1 MRLTSI
7 KMAGF
12 KSFVDPTTLEFPT
25 SMVGIVGPNGC
36 GKSNIIDA
44 VRWVMGESSKHIRG
58 DTMEDVIFNGSS
70 TRKPIGQAS
79 IELVFDN
86 SDGKLGGEY
95 SSFAEIAVRRQVTRD
110 GISKYFLNGTK
121 CRRKDIVQL
130 FLGTGLGPKSY
141 AIIEQG
147 MISRLI
153 DAKPEELRVYL
164 EEAAGISKYKERR
177 RETETRIRH
186 TRENLDRLNDVIEEI
201 TKRIE
206 HLQRQAKAAERYK
219 VLKAEERQAKTELLA
234 LRWQTHQA
242 DVQDR
247 KDAMEHKETESQK
260 VVADI
265 RAIEAEIEALR
276 QQHADETEQFNEVQ
290 GDYYKLGGEISRI
303 EQSISHV
310 QELNSRYE
318 EELKQVQEAWAQSE
332 KSLLD
337 EQTKAGELDQK
348 IAEIEPKLNSAR
360 DELSTN
366 TEKLGEAESDMAK
379 WQDAWEALSVKIAE
393 PAQIIEIEASRIE
406 YLENHLQQLA
416 ERKDKLLEDLHKFNQ
431 IKSSKQSDDFVSRVN
446 ETSAT
451 LQSISPKIAELSN
464 SISEG
469 RDTSQALGVQL
480 EKAREKLHT
489 NQTELS
495 SLQALQRVVLGE
507 EGKDV
512 SRWLE
517 QHGLSD
523 APRLM
528 DRLKTEDGWEAAV
541 ETVLGDYLE
550 AVCVDELTQVASSVK
565 DIKTGRMMVLGQSAT
580 NVSHANQMSK
590 QASEETLVSK
600 VKAPVDL
607 SDKLGNVFVANN
619 IQGALKKSAS
629 LEQGQS
635 VITRDGVWFGPGWL
649 RVSRIAANKGNV
661 LQRKNEILNLEKVV
675 QSQQEEIIQMVSNLE
690 TCQRELYE
698 NEKERDSVQ
707 ASLSNAQKV
716 HAQAEAEMTGWESEK
731 EHVERQEEQM
741 REYLDDVN
749 RQLKNSEEELE
760 ESRASKQQAD
770 AVLEVFDV
778 ERKGLLEQRDS
789 AAFHLDGARSEE
801 VQRRESAHSLALNLE
816 SFRSSLNATHA
827 ALERMK
833 EQSVQL
839 KQREQSLLL
848 SIKDGSE
855 PLAEFN
861 ENLKE
866 FVDQRVKLEHSL
878 SDARMVAQ
886 KTEELIRTKQEHNV
900 ETQRNLEQLRNELNE
915 LQLAWQEANVRSK
928 TVQEQLHEYDVSP
941 ETVLDGLDE
950 EATLEKWEEK
960 TEKLERKINRLGPI
974 NLAAIGEFEEHNE
987 RKEYLDKQHEDLTG
1001 ALETLED
1008 AIRKIDKET
1017 KDRFKDIFDNVNSHL
1032 QGMYP
1037 RLFGGGKAYLEMTG
1051 DDLLTT
1057 GVAIM
1062 ARPPGKR
1069 LSSIQLMSG
1078 GEKALTAVALVF
1090 SLFELNPAPFCLLDE
1105 VDAPLDD
1112 ANVTRFCDLLKDMSD
1127 RVQFIY
1133 ITHNK
1138 NTMEYASQLLGITM
1152 HEPGVSRI
1160 VSVDV
1165 DAAAELAAV

>member
-12 KSFVDPTTLEFPT
+12 KSFVDPTALDFPT

-70 TRKPIGQAS
+70 SRKPIGQAS
-79 IELVFDN
+79 IELVFEN

-130 FLGTGLGPKSY
+130 FLGTGLGPRSY

-177 RETETRIRH
+177 RETENRIRH

-219 VLKAEERQAKTELLA
+219 ELKADERKVKTELLA
-234 LRWQTHQA
+234 LRWQAHQ
-242 DVQDR
+242 DEVQQR
-247 KDAMEHKETESQK
+247 KNDMQHKETEIEK

-265 RAIEAEIEALR
+265 RGIEAEIEALR
-276 QQHADETEQFNEVQ
+276 ERHADETEKFNVVQ

-303 EQSISHV
+303 EQSIQHV
-310 QELNSRYE
+310 KELASRYN
-318 EELKQVQEAWAQSE
+318 EELAQVQDAWAKAE
-332 KSLLD
+332 KSLDD
-337 EQTKAGELDQK
+337 EQAKAIDLENK
-348 IAEIEPKLNSAR
+348 IAELEPKLQYAR
-360 DELSTN
+360 QELSTN
-366 TEKLGEAESDMAK
+366 TEKLGEAESKMAK
-379 WQDAWEALSVKIAE
+379 WQDAWEALSEKISE
-393 PAQIIEIEASRIE
+393 PAQIVEIEASRIE
-406 YLENHLQQLA
+406 HLNNHLEQLA
-416 ERKDKLLEDLHKFNQ
+416 ERKKKLLEDLQRFNQ
-431 IKSSKQSDDFVSRVN
+431 HKESRQSEDLQSRLN
-446 ETSAT
+446 ETSTA
-451 LQSISPKIAELSN
+451 LQTISPQIVDLTKKIGT
-464 SISEG
+464 G
-469 RDTSQALGVQL
+469 RDTSQTLGVKL
-480 EKAREKLHT
+480 ERARKKLQT
-489 NQTELS
+489 TQTELS
-495 SLQALQRVVLGE
+495 SLKALQRVVLGE

-512 SRWLE
+512 SKWLD
-517 QHGLSD
+517 QHGLTK

-528 DRLKTEDGWEAAV
+528 DQLKIESGWEAAV

-550 AVCVDELTQVASSVK
+550 AVCVNDIQQVADSLRE
-565 DIKTGRMMVLGQSAT
+565 IRTGRMMVLSQSADT
-580 NVSHANQMSK
+580 AQSA
-590 QASEETLVSK
+590 EDTLASK
-600 VKAPVDL
+600 VKAPVNL
-607 SDKLGNVFVANN
+607 SGKLGNVFVAKNLQAA
-619 IQGALKKSAS
+619 IAKSTS
-629 LEQGQS
+629 LEAGQT
-635 VITRDGVWFGPGWL
+635 VITKDGIWFGSGWL
-649 RVSRIAANKGNV
+649 RVSRMAANKGNV
-661 LQRKNEILNLEKVV
+661 LQRKKEIQTLEKQLQEQQNEINTMVSDLEKC
-675 QSQQEEIIQMVSNLE
+675 QQA
-690 TCQRELYE
+690 LYE
-698 NEKERDSVQ
+698 NEKQRDAVQ

-716 HAQAEAEMTGWESEK
+716 HAQAEAEMSGWESEI
-731 EHVERQEEQM
+731 EHVERQEEQLQD
-741 REYLDDVN
+741 YLEDVN
-749 RQLKNSEEELE
+749 RQIKKAQQELQ
-760 ESRASKQQAD
+760 ESQQSKQDAD
-770 AVLEVFDV
+770 AVLEVLNVD
-778 ERKGLLEQRDS
+778 RQALLEQRDN
-789 AAFHLDGARSEE
+789 ATFNLDGARNDE
-801 VQRRESAHSLALNLE
+801 VQRRETAHSLALNLE
-816 SFRSSLNATHA
+816 SYRSSLNATHA
-827 ALERMK
+827 SLERMK
-833 EQSVQL
+833 EQVVQL
-839 KQREQSLLL
+839 KQREQSLQA
-848 SIKDGSE
+848 SIDDGNT
-855 PLAEFN
+855 PLTELN
-861 ENLKE
+861 TSLKNL
-866 FVDQRVKLEHSL
+866 VDQRVKMEHSL
-878 SDARMVAQ
+878 SEARSVVQ
-886 KTEELIRTKQEHNV
+886 KTEDLVRNKQEQNV
-900 ETQRNLEQLRNELNE
+900 ETQRSLEEQRGQLNE

-928 TVQEQLHEYDVSP
+928 TVQEQLQEYDVAAES
-941 ETVLDGLDE
+941 VLEALE
-950 EATLEKWEEK
+950 EGANLEQWEEK
-960 TEKLERKINRLGPI
+960 SQKLERKINRLGPI

-987 RKEYLDKQHEDLTG
+987 RKEYLDKQHEDLIN
-1001 ALETLED
+1001 ALETLEQ

-1017 KDRFKDIFDNVNSHL
+1017 KDRFKDIFENVNSHL

-1127 RVQFIY
+1127 RVQFIF

-1152 HEPGVSRI
+1152 YEPGVSRI

-1165 DAAAELAAV
+1165 DAATELVAAS

>member
-7 KMAGF
+7 KMTGF
-12 KSFVDPTTLEFPT
+12 KSFVDPTTLDFPT

-58 DTMEDVIFNGSS
+58 DTMEDVIFNGSA

-110 GISKYFLNGTK
+110 GNSKYYLNGTK

-130 FLGTGLGPKSY
+130 FLGTGLGPRSY

-206 HLQRQAKAAERYK
+206 HLQKQAKAAERYK
-219 VLKAEERQAKTELLA
+219 GLKVEERQVKTELLA
-234 LRWQTHQA
+234 LRWQAHQGE
-242 DVQDR
+242 VHER
-247 KDAMEHKETESQK
+247 KSAMEHKETESQK
-260 VVADI
+260 VVANI
-265 RAIEAEIEALR
+265 REIEAEIEKLR
-276 QQHADETEQFNEVQ
+276 QQHADETEQFNKVQ

-303 EQSISHV
+303 EQSISHA
-310 QELNSRYE
+310 QELNSRYD
-318 EELKQVQEAWAQSE
+318 EELRQVQEAWTQSE
-332 KSLLD
+332 KSLID
-337 EQTKAGELDQK
+337 EQAKADELENK
-348 IAEIEPKLNSAR
+348 IAELEPKLNSAR
-360 DELSTN
+360 EELSSN
-366 TEKLGEAESDMAK
+366 SEKLGEAESKMAK
-379 WQDAWEALSVKIAE
+379 WQDAWEALSEKIAE
-393 PAQIIEIEASRIE
+393 PAQIVEIEASRIV

-416 ERKDKLLEDLHKFNQ
+416 ERKDKLLEDMHRFCELKT
-431 IKSSKQSDDFVSRVN
+431 SKQSEDFVSRVN
-446 ETSAT
+446 ETSTA
-451 LQSISPKIAELSN
+451 LQAISPKIVELSKL
-464 SISEG
+464 ISAG
-469 RDTSQALGVQL
+469 RDNSQTLSAKL
-480 EKAREKLHT
+480 EKAREELQAK
-489 NQTELS
+489 QTDLS
-495 SLQALQRVVLGE
+495 SLKALQRVVLGE

-512 SRWLE
+512 SRWLD
-517 QHGLSD
+517 QNGLSD

-528 DRLKTEDGWEAAV
+528 DKLKTDSGWEAAV
-541 ETVLGDYLE
+541 ETVLGEYLE
-550 AVCVDELTQVASSVK
+550 AVCVDEINQIASSIK
-565 DIKTGRMMVLGQSAT
+565 YIKTGRMMVL
-580 NVSHANQMSK
+580 
-590 QASEETLVSK
+590 SEKTSSTLSDQEFCETLMSK

-607 SDKLGNVFVANN
+607 SDKLGSVFVADN
-619 IQGALKKSAS
+619 IQAALQKSAS
-629 LEQGQS
+629 LETGQS
-635 VITRDGVWFGPGWL
+635 VITKDGVWLGQGWL

-661 LQRKNEILNLEKVV
+661 LQRKNEILSLEKDV
-675 QSQQEEIIQMVSNLE
+675 QARQEEIIKMVSKLE
-690 TCQRELYE
+690 TCQLELYE
-698 NEKERDSVQ
+698 NEKQRDTVQ
-707 ASLSNAQKV
+707 ASLSSAQKV
-716 HAQAEAEMTGWESEK
+716 HAQAEAEMSGWESEV
-731 EHVERQEEQM
+731 EHVERQQEQL
-741 REYLDDVN
+741 RDYLDDVN
-749 RQLKNSEEELE
+749 FQIKQSKEELE
-760 ESRASKQQAD
+760 ESLASKQQAD
-770 AVLEVFDV
+770 SMLEVLYV
-778 ERKGLLEQRDS
+778 ERKELLEQRHS
-789 AAFHLDGARSEE
+789 AAFHLDGVRSEE
-801 VQRRESAHSLALNLE
+801 VERRESTHRLALDLE
-816 SFRSSLNATHA
+816 SCRSSLNATRA
-827 ALERMK
+827 SLDRMK
-833 EQSVQL
+833 EQSEKL
-839 KQREQSLLL
+839 KQREQSLHL
-848 SIKDGSE
+848 SIKDGNA
-855 PLAEFN
+855 PLVELN

-866 FVDQRVKLEHSL
+866 HVDQRVRLEHSL
-878 SDARMVAQ
+878 TEARMVAQ
-886 KTEELIRTKQEHNV
+886 KTEELVRSKQEHNV
-900 ETQRNLEQLRNELNE
+900 ETQRSLEQLRKELNE
-915 LQLAWQEANVRSK
+915 LQLAWQESNVRSK
-928 TVQEQLHEYDVSP
+928 TVQEQLHEYDVEP
-941 ETVLDGLDE
+941 GAVLEKLDP
-950 EATLEKWEEK
+950 EATLEKWEEIAQS
-960 TEKLERKINRLGPI
+960 LERKINRLGPI
-974 NLAAIGEFEEHNE
+974 NLAAISEYEEHNE
-987 RKEYLDKQHEDLTG
+987 RKEYLDKQYEDLTN

-1017 KDRFKDIFDNVNSHL
+1017 KDRFKDIFENVNNHL
-1032 QGMYP
+1032 QAMYP
-1037 RLFGGGKAYLEMTG
+1037 RLFGGGKAFLEMTG

-1138 NTMEYASQLLGITM
+1138 NTMEYANQLLGITM

-1165 DAAAELAAV
+1165 DAAAEMVAV

>member
-12 KSFVDPTTLEFPT
+12 KSFVDPTTLDFPN

-58 DTMEDVIFNGSS
+58 DTMDDVIFNGSS
-70 TRKPIGQAS
+70 TRKPISQAS

-95 SSFAEIAVRRQVTRD
+95 SSFAEIAVRRQATRD
-110 GISKYFLNGTK
+110 GTSKYFLNGTK

-219 VLKAEERQAKTELLA
+219 ELKADERKVKTELLT
-234 LRWQTHQA
+234 LRWQAHQQE
-242 DVQDR
+242 VQDR
-247 KDAMEHKETESQK
+247 KHSMEHKETEIEK
-260 VVADI
+260 VVAEI
-265 RAIEAEIEALR
+265 REIEAEVEKLR
-276 QQHADETEQFNEVQ
+276 QQHADETEAFNEVQ

-310 QELNSRYE
+310 KELNTRYE

-337 EQTKAGELDQK
+337 EQAKSSELENK
-348 IAEIEPKLNSAR
+348 ISDIEPKLTAAR
-360 DELSTN
+360 DELTSN
-366 TEKLGEAESDMAK
+366 SEKLGEAESKMAK

-393 PAQIIEIEASRIE
+393 PAQVVEIEASRIE
-406 YLENHLQQLA
+406 YLESHLQQLA
-416 ERKDKLLEDLHKFNQ
+416 ERKEKLLEDLHKFNQ
-431 IKSSKQSDDFVSRVN
+431 IKSSKQSEDFVSRVN
-446 ETSAT
+446 ETST
-451 LQSISPKIAELSN
+451 VLQAISPKIVALSEN
-464 SISEG
+464 ISSG
-469 RDTSQALGVQL
+469 RDTSQELSMQL
-480 EKAREKLHT
+480 EKAREKLQT
-489 NQTELS
+489 KQTELS

-528 DRLKTEDGWEAAV
+528 DRLKTENGWEAAV

-550 AVCVDELTQVASSVK
+550 AVCVDEFKQIAGSVK
-565 DIKTGRMMVLGQSAT
+565 DIKMGRMMVLGQTAADTSR
-580 NVSHANQMSK
+580 AN
-590 QASEETLVSK
+590 ELLGETLVSK

-607 SDKLGNVFVANN
+607 SDKLGNVFVAHD
-619 IQGALKKSAS
+619 IQSALKKSAS
-629 LEQGQS
+629 LEAGQS
-635 VITRDGVWFGPGWL
+635 VITQDGVWFGPGWL

-661 LQRKNEILNLEKVV
+661 LQRKNEILNLEKEV
-675 QSQQEEIIQMVSNLE
+675 QSQQEEIIKMVSNLE

-698 NEKERDSVQ
+698 NEKQRDTVQ

-716 HAQAEAEMTGWESEK
+716 HAQAEAEMSGWESEK

-749 RQLKNSEEELE
+749 RQITQSEEELS
-760 ESRASKQQAD
+760 ESRTSKQHAD
-770 AVLEVFDV
+770 SILEVLDV
-778 ERKGLLEQRDS
+778 ERTALIEQRDS
-789 AAFHLDGARSEE
+789 AAFHLDGVRSEE
-801 VQRRESAHSLALNLE
+801 VERRESTHRLALDLE
-816 SFRSSLNATHA
+816 SYRSSLNATHA
-827 ALERMK
+827 SLERMRG
-833 EQSVQL
+833 QSEQL
-839 KQREQSLLL
+839 KQREQTLGL
-848 SIKDGSE
+848 SIEDGNA
-855 PLAEFN
+855 PLAELN
-861 ENLKE
+861 ESLKE
-866 FVDQRVKLEHSL
+866 FVDQRVKIEHSL
-878 SDARMVAQ
+878 SEARMVAQ
-886 KTEELIRTKQEHNV
+886 KTEEFIRNRQENNV
-900 ETQRNLEQLRNELNE
+900 ETQRSLEQKRAELNE

-928 TVQEQLHEYDVSP
+928 TVQEQLNEYDVSP
-941 ETVLDGLDE
+941 ETVLEGLDE
-950 EATLEKWEEK
+950 EASLQTWEEK
-960 TEKLERKINRLGPI
+960 AEKLERKINRLGPI

-987 RKEYLDKQHEDLTG
+987 RKEYLDKQHEDLTN
-1001 ALETLED
+1001 ALQILED
-1008 AIRKIDKET
+1008 AIQKIDKET

-1032 QGMYP
+1032 QAMYP

-1112 ANVTRFCDLLKDMSD
+1112 ANVTRFCELLKDMSD

-1138 NTMEYASQLLGITM
+1138 NTMEYANQLLGITM

-1165 DAAAELAAV
+1165 DAAAEMVAV

>member
-12 KSFVDPTTLEFPT
+12 KSFVDPTTLDFPT

-110 GISKYFLNGTK
+110 GQSKYYLNGTK
-121 CRRKDIVQL
+121 CRRKDIVGL
-130 FLGTGLGPKSY
+130 FLGTGLGPRSY

-153 DAKPEELRVYL
+153 DAKPDELRVYL

-177 RETETRIRH
+177 RETENRIRH

-234 LRWQTHQA
+234 LRWQAHQE
-242 DVQDR
+242 DVLER
-247 KDAMEHKETESQK
+247 KHSMEHKETEIEK
-260 VVADI
+260 VVSDI
-265 RAIEAEIEALR
+265 RGIEAEIEKLR
-276 QQHADETEQFNEVQ
+276 QQHADETEKFNEVQ

-303 EQSISHV
+303 EQSIQHV
-310 QELNSRYE
+310 KELNSRYD
-318 EELKQVQEAWAQSE
+318 EELTQVQEAWAKSE
-332 KSLLD
+332 KSLID
-337 EQTKAGELDQK
+337 EQAKASDLENK
-348 IAEIEPKLNSAR
+348 IAEIEPNLAAAR
-360 DELSTN
+360 EELSSN
-366 TEKLGEAESDMAK
+366 SEKLGEAESKMAK
-379 WQDAWEALSVKIAE
+379 WQDAWEALSEKISE
-393 PAQIIEIEASRIE
+393 PAQIVEIEASRIE
-406 YLENHLQQLA
+406 HLENHLEQLA
-416 ERKDKLLEDLHKFNQ
+416 ERKDKLLEDLRQFSKHKDA
-431 IKSSKQSDDFVSRVN
+431 KQSEDFVARVN
-446 ETSAT
+446 ETSTA
-451 LQSISPKIAELSN
+451 LQAISPKIVELAKK
-464 SISEG
+464 ISTG
-469 RDTSQALGVQL
+469 RDASQALGVQL
-480 EKAREKLHT
+480 EKAREKL
-489 NQTELS
+489 QTLQAELS
-495 SLQALQRVVLGE
+495 SLHALQRVVLGE

-512 SRWLE
+512 SKWLD
-517 QHGLSD
+517 QHGLSK

-528 DRLKTEDGWEAAV
+528 DQIKTEAGWEAAV

-550 AVCVDELTQVASSVK
+550 AVCVKDLQQVAESLRE
-565 DIKTGRMMVLGQSAT
+565 IKTGRMMVLNRSAGT
-580 NVSHANQMSK
+580 SQHAEN
-590 QASEETLVSK
+590 TLASK
-600 VKAPVDL
+600 VTAPVNL
-607 SDKLGNVFVANN
+607 SDKLGNVFTASNM
-619 IQGALKKSAS
+619 QSALNKIAS
-629 LEQGQS
+629 LEAGQS
-635 VITRDGVWFGPGWL
+635 VITRDGVWMGPGWL

-661 LQRKNEILNLEKVV
+661 LQRKKEILALEKQVEAQ
-675 QSQQEEIIQMVSNLE
+675 QSTIVKMVADLE
-690 TCQRELYE
+690 NCQRELYE
-698 NEKERDSVQ
+698 NEKQRDQVQ

-716 HAQAEAEMTGWESEK
+716 HAQAEAEMSGWESEK
-731 EHVERQEEQM
+731 EHVERQEEQL
-741 REYLDDVN
+741 RDYLEDVN
-749 RQLKNSEEELE
+749 RQIQQSEEELV
-760 ESRASKQQAD
+760 ESRESKQKAD
-770 AVLEVFDV
+770 SILEVLNVD
-778 ERKGLLEQRDS
+778 RKALLEQRDNTV
-789 AAFHLDGARSEE
+789 FHLDGVRSEE
-801 VQRRESAHSLALNLE
+801 VERRESTHRLALNLE
-816 SFRSSLNATHA
+816 SYRSSLNATHA
-827 ALERMK
+827 SLERMR
-833 EQSVQL
+833 EQAEHL
-839 KQREQSLLL
+839 KQREQSLHE
-848 SIKDGSE
+848 SIKDSST
-855 PLAEFN
+855 PLTELNAS
-861 ENLKE
+861 LKE
-866 FVDQRVKLEHSL
+866 YVDQRVKIEHSL
-878 SDARMVAQ
+878 AEARSVAQ
-886 KTEELIRTKQEHNV
+886 KTEELVRSKQEHNV
-900 ETQRNLEQLRNELNE
+900 ETQRNLEEYRNELNQ

-928 TVQEQLHEYDVSP
+928 TVQEQLHEYDVAA
-941 ETVLDGLDE
+941 EEVLEKLE
-950 EATLEKWEEK
+950 EDATLEKWEEK
-960 TEKLERKINRLGPI
+960 TQSLERKINRLGPI

-987 RKEYLDKQHEDLTG
+987 RKEYLDKQHEDLIN

-1017 KDRFKDIFDNVNSHL
+1017 KDRFKDIFENVNSHL
-1032 QGMYP
+1032 QAMYP
-1037 RLFGGGKAYLEMTG
+1037 RLFGGGKAFLEMTG

-1138 NTMEYASQLLGITM
+1138 NTMEYANQLLGITM

-1165 DAAAELAAV
+1165 DAAAEMVAVS

>member
-12 KSFVDPTTLEFPT
+12 KSFVDPTTLDFPT

-58 DTMEDVIFNGSS
+58 DTMDDVIFNGSA

-110 GISKYFLNGTK
+110 GNSKYYLNGTK

-130 FLGTGLGPKSY
+130 FLGTGLGPRSY

-153 DAKPEELRVYL
+153 DAKPDELRVYL

-219 VLKAEERQAKTELLA
+219 GLKAEERQVKTELLA
-234 LRWQTHQA
+234 LRWQAHQ
-242 DVQDR
+242 DEVQER
-247 KDAMEHKETESQK
+247 KNAMEHKETESQK

-265 RAIEAEIEALR
+265 REIEAEIEKLR
-276 QQHADETEQFNEVQ
+276 QQHADETEQFNQVQ

-310 QELNSRYE
+310 QELNSRYD

-332 KSLLD
+332 KSLID
-337 EQTKAGELDQK
+337 EQAKADELERK

-360 DELSTN
+360 DELSSN
-366 TEKLGEAESDMAK
+366 SEKLGEAESKMAE
-379 WQDAWEALSVKIAE
+379 WQDAWEALSEKIAE

-416 ERKDKLLEDLHKFNQ
+416 ERKDKLLEDMHRFSEQ
-431 IKSSKQSDDFVSRVN
+431 KSSKQSEDFVSRVN
-446 ETSAT
+446 ETSTA
-451 LQSISPKIAELSN
+451 LQAISPRIVELSKL
-464 SISEG
+464 ISAG
-469 RDTSQALGVQL
+469 RDTSQTLNAKL
-480 EKAREKLHT
+480 EKAREELQTK
-489 NQTELS
+489 QTELS

-512 SRWLE
+512 SRWLD

-528 DRLKTEDGWEAAV
+528 DKLKTESGWEAAV
-541 ETVLGDYLE
+541 ETVLGEYLE
-550 AVCVDELTQVASSVK
+550 AVCVDEINQIASSIK
-565 DIKTGRMMVLGQSAT
+565 DIKTGRMMVLSQNTSNTSLSDQVLG
-580 NVSHANQMSK
+580 
-590 QASEETLVSK
+590 ETLLSK

-607 SDKLGNVFVANN
+607 SDKLGSIFVANN
-619 IQGALKKSAS
+619 IQAALQKSAS
-629 LEQGQS
+629 LELGQS
-635 VITRDGVWFGPGWL
+635 IITRDGVWLGQGWL
-649 RVSRIAANKGNV
+649 RISRIAANKGNV
-661 LQRKNEILNLEKVV
+661 LQRKNEILSLEKDV
-675 QSQQEEIIQMVSNLE
+675 QARQDKIIQMAAKLE
-690 TCQRELYE
+690 TCQHELYE
-698 NEKERDSVQ
+698 NEKQRDTVQ

-716 HAQAEAEMTGWESEK
+716 HVQAEAEMSGWESEK
-731 EHVERQEEQM
+731 EHVERQEEQL
-741 REYLDDVN
+741 RDYLDDVN
-749 RQLKNSEEELE
+749 RQIKQSEEEMQ
-760 ESRASKQQAD
+760 ESLASKQQAD
-770 AVLEVFDV
+770 SVFEVFDV
-778 ERKGLLEQRDS
+778 ERKKLLEQRHS
-789 AAFHLDGARSEE
+789 TAFHLDGVRSEE
-801 VQRRESAHSLALNLE
+801 VERRESTHRLALDLE
-816 SFRSSLNATHA
+816 SCRSSLNATHA
-827 ALERMK
+827 SLDRMK
-833 EQSVQL
+833 EQSEKL
-839 KQREQSLLL
+839 KQREQSLHL
-848 SIKDGSE
+848 SIKDGSA
-855 PLAEFN
+855 PLVELN
-861 ENLKE
+861 KNLKE
-866 FVDQRVKLEHSL
+866 HVDQRVKLEHSL
-878 SDARMVAQ
+878 TEARMVAQ
-886 KTEELIRTKQEHNV
+886 KTEELVRSKQEHNV

-915 LQLAWQEANVRSK
+915 LQLAWQESNVRSK
-928 TVQEQLHEYDVSP
+928 TVQEQLYEYDVAP
-941 ETVLDGLDE
+941 EEVLEKLDTD
-950 EATLEKWEEK
+950 ATLEKWEE
-960 TEKLERKINRLGPI
+960 TAQSLERKISRLGPI

-987 RKEYLDKQHEDLTG
+987 RKEYLDKQHEDLTN

-1017 KDRFKDIFDNVNSHL
+1017 KDRFKDIFENVNNHL
-1032 QGMYP
+1032 QAMYP
-1037 RLFGGGKAYLEMTG
+1037 RLFGGGKAFLEMTG

-1138 NTMEYASQLLGITM
+1138 NTMEYANQLLGITM

-1165 DAAAELAAV
+1165 DAAAEMVAV